1 MCLQCSTAAETLA
14 KNVLPG
20 FSLMRATQSTEGWQ
34 AGQYGLVEMNDP
46 LVVFDGPLLRDPSEG
61 LSDEAI
67 NALSEDAFAEVE
79 RFLEAGG
86 ALNQQLKVDP
96 VAGYR
101 LTAACMQHGYD
112 PVEGGFLGFWL
123 MNHLAKALE
132 RTGGSEPADP
142 ARGSGSTAHAS

>member
-1 MCLQCSTAAETLA
+1 MCMQCTTAAEMLA
-14 KNVLPG
+14 KDVLPG
-20 FSLMRATQSTEGWQ
+20 FSLMRAARSTEGWK

-46 LVVFDGPLLRDPSEG
+46 SVVFDGPLLRDPSEG
-61 LSDEAI
+61 LSDDDI
-67 NALSEDAFAEVE
+67 NALPEDAFARVE

-86 ALNQQLKVDP
+86 ALNKGLKTDP
-96 VAGYR
+96 VTGYR

-132 RTGGSEPADP
+132 RASEPVDP
-142 ARGSGSTAHAS
+142 VRGSGLTTHAS